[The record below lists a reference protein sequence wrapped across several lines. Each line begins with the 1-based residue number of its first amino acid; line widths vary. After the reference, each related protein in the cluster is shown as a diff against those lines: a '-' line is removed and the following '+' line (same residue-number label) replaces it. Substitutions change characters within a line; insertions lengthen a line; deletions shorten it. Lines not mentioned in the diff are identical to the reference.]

1 MRKCLYAVR
10 FLTLAAALAG
20 LTSAA
25 AQDPSGSS
33 SQAAPKRQ
41 PGAKSQGDTKAT
53 EAAPTPTVPGVEKPA
68 TSEKAE
74 NRTVVG
80 GAPLDP
86 HAYVIGPEDV
96 IFVRVWREAE
106 LSGQFSV
113 RPDGKISLPL
123 INEVTAAGMTPAK
136 LSAKIAA
143 DLSACCMVKPEVT
156 VSVQQVNSKKYF
168 IQGEVQKP
176 GAYPLLVPTTVLEA
190 LVNAGGF
197 REFANRKKIIV
208 LRKIE
213 RLRFNYNEV
222 IKGKNMAQNILLQS
236 GDQIIVP

>member
-1 MRKCLYAVR
+1 M
-10 FLTLAAALAG
+10 
-20 LTSAA
+20 S
-25 AQDPSGSS
+25 AQDPPGTQAPAASK
-33 SQAAPKRQ
+33 AAPA
-41 PGAKSQGDTKAT
+41 AKPADETKSK
-53 EAAPTPTVPGVEKPA
+53 EPPPTPTVPGA
-68 TSEKAE
+68 EKAAEIDKPE

-86 HAYVIGPEDV
+86 HAYVIGAEDV

-123 INEVTAAGMTPAK
+123 INEVVAAGLTPEK

-156 VSVQQVNSKKYF
+156 VSVQQVNSKKYY

-176 GAYPLLVPTTVLEA
+176 GAYPLLVPTTILEA

-197 REFANRKKIIV
+197 REFANKKKIII
-208 LRKIE
+208 LRKTE

-222 IKGKNMAQNILLQS
+222 IKGKNPEQNTLLRP